1 MDEQRDREGN
11 MKSEVLGEILGNHR
25 SENYGDEDTD
35 TPISPSL
42 AIYPRPKSIALRV
55 WVIIRPYDARL
66 DVLGFKSRR
75 LRLSC
80 QLHGMVREFP
90 QLTLASASAGGRLS
104 LALGRWDVLSEI
116 TVLCA
121 SDMQLALMAS
131 IYHRSDSDLVS
142 MVGERERE
150 RERKRERRE
159 KESLGSIWVLVL
171 LLDLVKALLRPPI
184 LGDSVVLIRNNS
196 DLSSHV

>member
-1 MDEQRDREGN
+1 
-11 MKSEVLGEILGNHR
+11 MKSEVLGELLGNHR

-116 TVLCA
+116 TVPCA

-131 IYHRSDSDLVS
+131 IYQRSDSDLVS
-142 MVGERERE
+142 MVGERDRQRERE
-150 RERKRERRE
+150 RERKRERERE
-159 KESLGSIWVLVL
+159 RELGQ
-171 LLDLVKALLRPPI
+171 
-184 LGDSVVLIRNNS
+184 
-196 DLSSHV
+196 H